1 MCSAG
6 EVWHPGRVN
15 RVTNGAQSE
24 GQRSQPASPRRSH
37 DGDRYRPGRRR
48 TTGEPLSAS
57 WRPEPG
63 QLEQTA
69 DEAREARRERGKVR
83 RIAKTYG
90 WRVYALPIL
99 VVITALVVFNT
110 ARGPAQPATG
120 SSASG
125 TDSITGADAGGDI
138 SEKPALPADLNV
150 PTAAL
155 PDGGA
160 YTEAGKMSWHIVPL
174 AADGTSGKQ
183 AGTTG
188 KLYHYTVEVEDGID
202 PSSYA
207 GDDLFA
213 KTVEATLSDTRS
225 WIGTGK
231 VSVQR
236 VDGSYPNPD
245 FRVRLTTPGTATR
258 ADLCGFGIPF
268 PTSCYIRG
276 FQRTVVINLARW
288 VRGALAFGADMGT
301 YRQYAINHE
310 VGHALG
316 KTHVGC
322 QDNDALAPVMMQQ
335 TFGVSNDYVA
345 QLNQVD
351 IYNSKAVPA
360 DGKVCKA
367 NAWPVLNLGDTAPPG

>member
-1 MCSAG
+1 M
-6 EVWHPGRVN
+6 N

-24 GQRSQPASPRRSH
+24 GKRSSSRTPR
-37 DGDRYRPGRRR
+37 DVPPDRYQPRRRR
-48 TTGEPLSAS
+48 TSAEPLSAS
-57 WRPEPG
+57 WRPDPG
-63 QLEQTA
+63 K
-69 DEAREARRERGKVR
+69 REHSRANGRVSRLTK
-83 RIAKTYG
+83 AYG

-99 VVITALVVFNT
+99 LVITALVLFNV
-110 ARGPAQPATG
+110 AHEPAQRVPSSAASNGTTG
-120 SSASG
+120 S
-125 TDSITGADAGGDI
+125 DIT
-138 SEKPALPADLNV
+138 EKPALPANLNV

-160 YTEAGKMSWHIVPL
+160 FTQSGRMTWHVVPL
-174 AADGTSGKQ
+174 AQDGTSGKR
-183 AGTTG
+183 AGTG
-188 KLYHYTVEVEDGID
+188 GRLYHYTIEVEDGID
-202 PSSYA
+202 PASYA
-207 GDDLFA
+207 GDDSFA
-213 KTVEATLSDTRS
+213 RTAEATLSDSRS

-231 VSVQR
+231 VSLQR
-236 VDGSYPNPD
+236 VDASFPNPD
-245 FRVRLTTPGTATR
+245 FRVRLTTPDTATR

-276 FQRTVVINLARW
+276 FQRSVIINLSRW

-322 QDNDALAPVMMQQ
+322 QQNSDLAPVMMQQ

-360 DGKVCKA
+360 DGKICKP
-367 NAWPVLNLGDTAPPG
+367 NAWPVLNLGDTAPAG